1 MYQPFMLRMASMSVS
16 FTLTYPEYKQAV
28 RAIESVA
35 AGGKV
40 TRALFILSTSGAVL
54 LALYLVVLRRFWSPS
69 PTLGSALSDSMIG
82 LLIGAY
88 AAWRL
93 YDYLD
98 GRFRRL
104 WTRATS
110 LRAEQ
115 SVDVQGP
122 SLRFTSGKQSRLN
135 PIASY
140 TRVVETNDVVV
151 LIAPGGADVI
161 AKRAM
166 DDALRR
172 AVEDIRAKRPA

>member
-1 MYQPFMLRMASMSVS
+1 MLRMTAMAAP

-40 TRALFILSTSGAVL
+40 TRALFILSTTGAVL
-54 LALYLVVLRRFWSPS
+54 LSLYLVVLRRFLSPS

-93 YDYLD
+93 HDYLD

-104 WTRATS
+104 WARSGA

-115 SVDVQGP
+115 SVDVQGN
-122 SLRFTSGKQSRLN
+122 SLRFTAGGQSRLN

-140 TRVVETNDVVV
+140 TRVIEANDVVV

-166 DDALRR
+166 DDALRS
-172 AVEDIRAKRPA
+172 AVEAIRASRG